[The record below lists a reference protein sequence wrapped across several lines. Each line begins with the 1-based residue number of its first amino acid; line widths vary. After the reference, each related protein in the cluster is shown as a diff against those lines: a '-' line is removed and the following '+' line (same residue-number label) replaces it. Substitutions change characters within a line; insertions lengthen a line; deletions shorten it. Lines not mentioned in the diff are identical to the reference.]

1 MLASSIPD
9 SIVVGRLGGVR
20 AINRRYICDHVPV
33 EQLTS
38 ASAAFISASALGM
51 AVGPAVA
58 GLLSRIDFKVP
69 ADPFNVRRTCNY
81 GSAGE

>member
-1 MLASSIPD
+1 MA
-9 SIVVGRLGGVR
+9 GRLGGVR

-33 EQLTS
+33 KQLTS

-58 GLLSRIDFKVP
+58 GLLSTVDFKVRSIGE
-69 ADPFNVRRTCNY
+69 DVNY
-81 GSAGE
+81 GYAFDRLVSFSMASN